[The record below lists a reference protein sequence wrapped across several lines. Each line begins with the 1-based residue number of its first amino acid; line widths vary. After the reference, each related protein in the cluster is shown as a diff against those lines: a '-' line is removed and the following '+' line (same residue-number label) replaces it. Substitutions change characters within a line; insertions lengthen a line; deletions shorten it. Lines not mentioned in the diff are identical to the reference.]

1 MPSEIII
8 SSQYNQ
14 GDGKLLEKIKCNLC
28 GSAENNVLV
37 QAAISPFGIISNLV
51 KCEQC
56 GLVYFDPRL
65 SLNEEL
71 EFYRSKYQEAYG
83 EEFWYKSRIDFFETA
98 LGKIEA
104 LCLNKGSLLDVGCG
118 MGFFLEA
125 ARDRGWEQVLGVEVS
140 NLAVDHANQKLGLEV
155 LEGDLRDLNLPEDH
169 FDVATAWNVIDQ
181 LQDPVDTLKE
191 MHRVLK
197 EDGLLALRVSNL
209 NFHLPLH
216 RLFSLL
222 GKLFGKRIGFT
233 TRSCF
238 HIYAFSPSSIRMA
251 LQRTGY
257 VNVKIYNSPIEGG
270 AIAHS
275 WIERAVRQLIFSLT
289 QGIFYLT
296 GGTLVFSPSLLV
308 FARKPGGP

>member
-28 GSAENNVLV
+28 GSAENNVLM
-37 QAAISPFGIISNLV
+37 QAAISPFGIISDLV

-65 SLNEEL
+65 SLSEEL

-83 EEFWYKSRIDFFETA
+83 EEFWYESRIDFFETA
-98 LGKIEA
+98 LEKIEA
-104 LCLNKGSLLDVGCG
+104 LCPSKGSLLDVGCG
-118 MGFFLEA
+118 MGFFLKEA
-125 ARDRGWEQVLGVEVS
+125 RSRGWEHGLGVEVS
-140 NLAVDHANQKLGLEV
+140 HLAVDHANQKVGVEV
-155 LEGDLRDLNLPEDH
+155 LEGDLRDLNLPENH

-181 LQDPVDTLKE
+181 LQDPVGTLKE

-197 EDGLLALRVSNL
+197 AGGLLALRVSNL
-209 NFHLPLH
+209 RFHLPLH
-216 RLFSLL
+216 RLSGILEKSP
-222 GKLFGKRIGFT
+222 GKKISFA

-238 HIYAFSPSSIRMA
+238 HIYAFSPSSIRMV

-257 VNVKIYNSPIEGG
+257 VNVKVCNSSIEGG
-270 AIAHS
+270 VPARNWMES
-275 WIERAVRQLIFSLT
+275 AVRQLVFSLA

-296 GGTLVFSPSLLV
+296 AGRLVFSPSLLI
-308 FARKPGGP
+308 FARKPGKT